1 MIDPV
6 DRWSWHCKEQI
17 RIILSEAENFND
29 EDVIANVE
37 GFMFEMIQEEESTPE
52 HLSEILSDIA
62 LNIGPDAHLLM
73 TDCLTRVQSYLS
85 GMNQRA
91 ENIIIRGPAIIGQ
104 TASTSL
110 QDYHA
115 DSPNYPDRFLK
126 E

>member
-1 MIDPV
+1 
-6 DRWSWHCKEQI
+6 
-17 RIILSEAENFND
+17 
-29 EDVIANVE
+29 VIANVE

-91 ENIIIRGPAIIGQ
+91 ENIII
-104 TASTSL
+104 
-110 QDYHA
+110 
-115 DSPNYPDRFLK
+115 
-126 E
+126 

>member
-1 MIDPV
+1 MIEPV

-52 HLSEILSDIA
+52 HLSEILSDIS
-62 LNIGPDAHLLM
+62 LYIGPDAHLLM

-91 ENIIIRGPAIIGQ
+91 ENIIIKGPANSGH
-104 TASTSL
+104 TASATI
-110 QDYHA
+110 QDYHV
-115 DSPNYPDRFLK
+115 DSPHYPDRFLK

>member
-104 TASTSL
+104 TASTTL
-110 QDYHA
+110 QDYHG
-115 DSPNYPDRFLK
+115 DSPNHPDRFLK